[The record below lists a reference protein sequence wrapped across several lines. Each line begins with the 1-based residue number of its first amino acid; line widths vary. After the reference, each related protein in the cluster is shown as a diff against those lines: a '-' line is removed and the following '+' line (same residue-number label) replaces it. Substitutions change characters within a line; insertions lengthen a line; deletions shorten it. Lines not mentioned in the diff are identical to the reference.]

1 MDVQHLIAEVAR
13 RHNVLVDPGDPIF
26 VAVTLNE
33 LLVAEYVGAVE
44 LALARAE
51 KTARVASLEQ
61 AEQARQAAAQ
71 LMTDATKQFGEQVRA
86 AGSSLRLQL
95 EKLIERSVRS
105 AQAAASESSQHRM
118 ASFWAATLATV
129 CACVAAAVVG
139 VACWKL

>member
-1 MDVQHLIAEVAR
+1 M
-13 RHNVLVDPGDPIF
+13 
-26 VAVTLNE
+26 
-33 LLVAEYVGAVE
+33 E

-95 EKLIERSVRS
+95 EKLVEGSVRS
-105 AQAAASESSQHRM
+105 AQAAAAESSRHRM